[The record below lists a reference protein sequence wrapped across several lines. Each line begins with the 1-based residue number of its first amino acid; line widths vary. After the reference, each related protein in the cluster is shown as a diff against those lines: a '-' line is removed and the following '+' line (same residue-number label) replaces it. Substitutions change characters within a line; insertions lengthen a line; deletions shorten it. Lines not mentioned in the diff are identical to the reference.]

1 MPISSSKIQ
10 TLTNSVKDTYVYP
23 RTLSSAVIA
32 ESGNLYGGSTNETL
46 DTTLSRVVFLNITQT
61 ITGAKTFSLDTNFES
76 SIKLLGTSANAAKIQ
91 YSRAGYNYV
100 QIPTSGTFAVNFG
113 DTLGQTYSS
122 LIATSTQVF
131 PGVTNTISLGTSSYK
146 WSKLYVGSAAGY
158 GSSTQPIYWNDG
170 LPVAGSIYAG
180 GTAVTLNGTD
190 KSGLDASFY
199 APTSAGTS
207 GYYLQSNGSGAPTW
221 TSFPTIPTITLN
233 GSSTTSPSFYA
244 PTTAGTSGYILTS
257 AGSGAPSWTQTLSVE
272 HGGTGATSFTS
283 GYALIGGGTGAITTK
298 AISSSPSSGSTNLI
312 TSGAVYSA
320 VNRADAITAANTS
333 YTTAMAR
340 AIYATTNDIGVNG
353 SLTNGTI
360 CLVYET

>member
-23 RTLSSAVIA
+23 RTLSSAIIV
-32 ESGNLYGGSTNETL
+32 ESGNLYGGSANETL
-46 DTTLSRVVFLNITQT
+46 DTTLSRVAFLNTTQT

-100 QIPTSGTFAVNFG
+100 QIPTGGTFAVSFG

-122 LIATSTQVF
+122 LITTSTQIS
-131 PGVTNTISLGTSSYK
+131 PGVDNTISLGTSSYK
-146 WSKLYVGSAAGY
+146 WSKLYVGSATGY
-158 GSSTQPIYWNDG
+158 GSATQPIYWSDG
-170 LPVAGSIYAG
+170 LPVAGNTYAG
-180 GTAVTLNGTD
+180 GTAVTLNGTG
-190 KSGLDASFY
+190 KSGSDA
-199 APTSAGTS
+199 
-207 GYYLQSNGSGAPTW
+207 
-221 TSFPTIPTITLN
+221 
-233 GSSTTSPSFYA
+233 SFYA

-257 AGSGAPSWTQTLSVE
+257 AGSGAPSWTQILSVG

-283 GYALIGGGTGAITTK
+283 GYALIGNGTSAITTK
-298 AISSSPSSGSTNLI
+298 EISSTPSSGSANLI

-320 VNRADAITAANTS
+320 VNRADAITTANTS

-353 SLTNGTI
+353 SLTSGRI